1 MKITWDEVKARYAA
15 LKPTSRAAKNLN
27 EWGDVLSAAYTLDPA
42 EASLMWQRIIDM
54 NVSTDVAYAKY
65 FVAQIFNK
73 LTDRMDLSES
83 VRFLLLDESRLP
95 LLFMHGYEGGNNDFC
110 LYTVIGY
117 FIRNND
123 LDRVFDILGM
133 EAQKREETDFSESAF
148 VSVSFILILQRLCA
162 KQEYAMVKAYP
173 PISENVVFS
182 IFDYCEEQFE
192 GSVLS
197 NYIKVYRALMKNEPI
212 LDDSQATELLEM
224 LKESDKGQYFD
235 FLFLERN
242 VLSSELVDSLVEEYC
257 EAQFP
262 LPLEYDISPN
272 IIEKRNWFRQY
283 FEASPTIRRN
293 VLFRPYGNFLGF
305 IDEYLDDLARCGNWK
320 EYVGLLAGV
329 FSNAEEG
336 YARNCASYLCQR
348 INMSLPKDEGSSFF
362 YSSSEQPNVFES
374 FDDNQKGSFAT
385 ALAQLCAL
393 ANGTPH
399 LDKFFDEAK
408 KYVQAING
416 NLDILNQFGF
426 DVRPDKRS
434 KIKIVAD
441 YCRELISSRAP
452 YDISYSDKTQKLH
465 KLIRE
470 FSNEKKLYGSEEGYE
485 LSKHKVIL
493 EYFFLHEPHG
503 FSTKADIILGCLLH
517 GKTEQALSCLEM
529 LIETTKYPNYTER
542 NGWEMEFKN
551 TINNLVRDVVTNQEA
566 SYSDDYPEA
575 VINSVI
581 SIAQQSLPYLTPDS
595 RQTVNQEILKL
606 KADDNELAQY
616 ISNLLND
623 VNDYISETKPRGFG
637 KRLNNVTSNIMHSVK
652 TLSKANR
659 VDVLVDILHK
669 LCQGRNRLGG
679 PQFSSG
685 WIEMFSD
692 LEGDQLTQL
701 YNGSIEVFDTWLS
714 EHPQARDILRVA
726 ERFGKTGNIQLFK
739 RLKSQILQYVGY
751 VDGLDDRFDHNSD
764 TVKPIKLVT
773 KRSYSISFVSFCYK
787 YGGIKLKMYAENRTD
802 ASMTISIRTR
812 KINGEPMTIEDRI
825 AWVYET
831 GEFDGHINCSELRDK
846 RTEWC
851 DSIEF
856 SLIIDRDEKGIDE
869 SPVFRIRR
877 NKQNT
882 CFEAY

>member
-1 MKITWDEVKARYAA
+1 
-15 LKPTSRAAKNLN
+15 
-27 EWGDVLSAAYTLDPA
+27 
-42 EASLMWQRIIDM
+42 
-54 NVSTDVAYAKY
+54 
-65 FVAQIFNK
+65 
-73 LTDRMDLSES
+73 
-83 VRFLLLDESRLP
+83 
-95 LLFMHGYEGGNNDFC
+95 
-110 LYTVIGY
+110 
-117 FIRNND
+117 
-123 LDRVFDILGM
+123 
-133 EAQKREETDFSESAF
+133 
-148 VSVSFILILQRLCA
+148 
-162 KQEYAMVKAYP
+162 
-173 PISENVVFS
+173 
-182 IFDYCEEQFE
+182 
-192 GSVLS
+192 
-197 NYIKVYRALMKNEPI
+197 
-212 LDDSQATELLEM
+212 
-224 LKESDKGQYFD
+224 
-235 FLFLERN
+235 
-242 VLSSELVDSLVEEYC
+242 
-257 EAQFP
+257 
-262 LPLEYDISPN
+262 
-272 IIEKRNWFRQY
+272 
-283 FEASPTIRRN
+283 
-293 VLFRPYGNFLGF
+293 
-305 IDEYLDDLARCGNWK
+305 
-320 EYVGLLAGV
+320 
-329 FSNAEEG
+329 
-336 YARNCASYLCQR
+336 
-348 INMSLPKDEGSSFF
+348 
-362 YSSSEQPNVFES
+362 
-374 FDDNQKGSFAT
+374 
-385 ALAQLCAL
+385 
-393 ANGTPH
+393 
-399 LDKFFDEAK
+399 
-408 KYVQAING
+408 
-416 NLDILNQFGF
+416 
-426 DVRPDKRS
+426 
-434 KIKIVAD
+434 
-441 YCRELISSRAP
+441 
-452 YDISYSDKTQKLH
+452 
-465 KLIRE
+465 
-470 FSNEKKLYGSEEGYE
+470 
-485 LSKHKVIL
+485 
-493 EYFFLHEPHG
+493 
-503 FSTKADIILGCLLH
+503 
-517 GKTEQALSCLEM
+517 
-529 LIETTKYPNYTER
+529 
-542 NGWEMEFKN
+542 
-551 TINNLVRDVVTNQEA
+551 
-566 SYSDDYPEA
+566 
-575 VINSVI
+575 
-581 SIAQQSLPYLTPDS
+581 LPYLTPDS